1 MITERDLD
9 EAIAECVGKRNPV
22 ASDCIKLAAFYTIRD
37 YMYPTATPAMQSAYS
52 PPPVEPLVDYQAD
65 SEFANAVDG
74 KRQRD
79 VFPVLDELM
88 DTLAVINPRLHDAVI
103 RKLY

>member
-37 YMYPTATPAMQSAYS
+37 YMYPQTPTVSQHTYA
-52 PPPVEPLVDYQAD
+52 PPPTDPLIDYQSD
-65 SEFANAVDG
+65 SEFANVIDG

-79 VFPVLDELM
+79 VLPVLDELM
-88 DTLAVINPRLHDAVI
+88 ETLEAINPRLHDAVI
-103 RKLY
+103 RKLR